1 MIVVDAHQHFWDP
14 TRDDYGWLAPSNVQ
28 LYRRFGPD
36 NLSPLLAESGAA
48 STVLVQAAASEDE
61 TKYLFS
67 LAARHKFVAGVVG
80 WVDFE
85 AEDVAQR
92 IAALVASSHGML
104 KGLRAMIQDI
114 PDVSWLAQPKLDP
127 AFMAMIQHGLAF
139 DALVMPRH
147 LSLLRDRLRM
157 HPHLRA
163 VLDHAGKPDIAGGDY
178 DGWAADIERL
188 ARDTNVHCKLSGL
201 LTQAGPGAGAAA
213 LGDFVAH
220 IFRCFGSE
228 RVMWGSDWPVLTT
241 SSTYG
246 AWLEIART
254 LVNRYAAGSEQ
265 AVFFENA
272 VRFYDLDRPAQGQF
286 TPPTARA
293 S

>member
-14 TRDDYGWLAPSNVQ
+14 IRNDYGWLTPSNVQ
-28 LYRRFGPD
+28 LYRRFGPEH
-36 NLSPLLAESGAA
+36 LFPLLSEAGAA
-48 STVLVQAAASEDE
+48 CTVLVQAAASEDE

-67 LAARHKFVAGVVG
+67 IAARHKFVAAVVG

-85 AEDVAQR
+85 ADDVDQR
-92 IAALVASSHGML
+92 IAALVALSGGKL
-104 KGLRAMIQDI
+104 KGLRPMIQDI
-114 PDVSWLAQPKLDP
+114 ADDSWLAHRKLDP
-127 AFMAMIQHGLAF
+127 AFGAMIEHGLTF
-139 DALVMPRH
+139 DALIMPCH

-157 HPHLRA
+157 HPNLKA

-178 DGWAADIERL
+178 DEWAADIERL
-188 ARDTNVHCKLSGL
+188 ARDTSVCCKLSGL
-201 LTQAGPGAGAAA
+201 LTQAAPRAGAPG
-213 LGDFVAH
+213 LSDYVAH

-241 SSTYG
+241 SATYG

-254 LVNRYAAGSEQ
+254 LVDLYAAGSEQ
-265 AVFFENA
+265 AVFRENA
-272 VRFYDLDRPAQGQF
+272 VRFYGLGQTEQGQF
-286 TPPTARA
+286 TSSTARA

>member
-1 MIVVDAHQHFWDP
+1 MNFVDAHQHFWDP
-14 TRDDYGWLAPSNVQ
+14 TRDDYGWLTPSNVQ
-28 LYRRFGPD
+28 LYRRFGPEH
-36 NLSPLLAESGAA
+36 LGPLLAEAGAA
-48 STVLVQAAASEDE
+48 CTVLVQAAASEDE

-67 LAARHKFVAGVVG
+67 IAARHKFVAGVVG

-85 AEDVAQR
+85 SADVAQR
-92 IAALVASSHGML
+92 IAALVASSDGRL
-104 KGLRAMIQDI
+104 KGLRPMIQDI
-114 PDVSWLAQPKLDP
+114 ADVSWLAHRKLDP
-127 AFMAMIQHGLAF
+127 AFRAMIQHGLTF

-157 HPHLRA
+157 HPKLRA

-188 ARDTNVHCKLSGL
+188 ARDTNVCCKLSGL
-201 LTQAGPGAGAAA
+201 LTQAAPRAGAPA
-213 LGDFVAH
+213 LSDIVAH

-241 SSTYG
+241 SATHS

-254 LVNRYAAGSEQ
+254 LIDRYAAGSEQ
-265 AVFFENA
+265 AVFRENA
-272 VRFYDLDRPAQGQF
+272 VRFYNLDQPEQGQF